1 MEVSDCLDTLNASK
15 GNIAS
20 VANAIDPI
28 TKLPI
33 LKDTS
38 QRKAKL
44 MDYLSER
51 RYQNNLT
58 TKEHQQMLSFLKDCN

>member
-1 MEVSDCLDTLNASK
+1 MEVSDCLHTLNTSK

-20 VANAIDPI
+20 VANTIDSI

-44 MDYLSER
+44 MDYLSEGGVKI
-51 RYQNNLT
+51 T
-58 TKEHQQMLSFLKDCN
+58 